1 MKRILK
7 ILLAAALAGAM
18 AFSLCAPSHA
28 VTSTD
33 CGLTLTKNEN
43 YSKDGYDYRSFTI
56 NTGKYP
62 GSYSSSN
69 KTKVLVELYNASGK
83 RVVNWGEK
91 VYEPNT
97 KITRNPGYNYNENL
111 SSGTYTMK
119 VTVTLVGEKWS
130 GYGYVL
136 DELVFVWSYN
146 INHTQAALIN
156 LDKVEVVRN
165 DDGTYSNKFIFGHS
179 GAKGLTVHME
189 IYDAN
194 SRLVYK
200 NSGSNPISYDSG
212 SYNFYWGGYP
222 SGGGMRCQSGN
233 YTIKY
238 WLGGKNPKQAT
249 RYLNIY

>member
-1 MKRILK
+1 MRKFLK
-7 ILLAAALAGAM
+7 PFLSLALVCALLFALSTPGGAVN
-18 AFSLCAPSHA
+18 SS
-28 VTSTD
+28 D
-33 CGLTLTKNEN
+33 CGLTLTKNDN
-43 YSKDGYDYRSFTI
+43 YSKDGCDYRSFTI

-62 GSYSSSN
+62 GSYGSGD
-69 KTKVLVELYNASGK
+69 KTKVLVELFDAGGK

-119 VTVTLVGEKWS
+119 VTVTVVGEKWS

-136 DELVFVWSYN
+136 DELKFVWNYT
-146 INHTQAALIN
+146 ITHTQAAIIN

-165 DDGTYSNKFIFGHS
+165 NDGTYSNKFIYGHS
-179 GAKGLTVHME
+179 GAKGQTVYME
-189 IYDAN
+189 LYDAN
-194 SRLVYK
+194 GRLVFK
-200 NSGSNPISYDSG
+200 SSGSSPISYTSG
-212 SYNFYWGGYP
+212 TYSFTWGGYP